1 MLMDI
6 RRPGRRPDDGGRPLD
21 GSRWLAERAFRPGD
35 VPAVRRFAGAFGA
48 RAGLRPARLADFVL
62 AASEAAACAT
72 AWGACMTR
80 VRLWMTGRRAFCEVR
95 GDAMIVCRVTQG
107 SAWHAAACRHGTTA
121 RGGAA
126 RGTARHGT
134 AWPGTARP
142 GTARPGTEPTD
153 GLHGEEAALRRWVLR
168 QVCDYVS
175 VASGPDGAW
184 VLLSMSADGG

>member
-1 MLMDI
+1 MLMDA
-6 RRPGRRPDDGGRPLD
+6 RGRGRRLSDGGRTLAE
-21 GSRWLAERAFRPGD
+21 SRWVAERAFRPGD

-72 AWGACMTR
+72 AWGGRMTR

-95 GDAMIVCRVTQG
+95 GDAMTMRRVTRG

-134 AWPGTARP
+134 AWPGTAW
-142 GTARPGTEPTD
+142 PGTEPTD
-153 GLHGEEAALRRWVLR
+153 GLHGEAAALRRCVLR